1 MPPPKM
7 RTVVRDPRFEAEMKQ
22 IESHVEKADEFLRGA
37 ETILSRKPEAGHHL
51 GGDSLVWF
59 LPGYTVGLSIYYTF
73 DDEKV
78 YWLSIRK
85 ISPIEI

>member
-22 IESHVEKADEFLRGA
+22 IERNVEKADEFLRGA

-51 GGDSLVWF
+51 GGDSLIWF
-59 LPGYTVGLSIYYTF
+59 VPGHTVDLSIYYTF
-73 DDEKV
+73 DDENV
-78 YWLSIRK
+78 YLLSIRK
-85 ISPIEI
+85 IPPIEI

>member
-1 MPPPKM
+1 M
-7 RTVVRDPRFEAEMKQ
+7 RTVVRDPRFEAEMQQ
-22 IESHVEKADEFLRGA
+22 IERNVEKADEFLRGA

-51 GGDSLVWF
+51 GGDSHVWF
-59 LPGYTVGLSIYYTF
+59 LSGYTVDLSLYYTF

-85 ISPIEI
+85 IPPIEI